1 MRIFIA
7 EDDAVARVMLEDL
20 LVDWGHQVVAVADGQ
35 VAWEH
40 LQQPDA
46 PSLVLLDWQLPSLDG
61 MEICRRVRQ
70 LPLNP
75 YIIFLTGRQ
84 DKASIIAGLEVG
96 ANDYVRKP
104 FDEGELH
111 ARLNVGIRML
121 ELQQNLSQR
130 IRELEESQAHI
141 KRLQGI
147 IPICSY
153 CKKIRN
159 DKNYWQRVESYIAE
173 HTGAG
178 VKFSHG
184 ICPDCFEKAMAE
196 LQAVQR
202 AR

>member
-1 MRIFIA
+1 MRVMIA

-20 LVDWGHQVVAVADGQ
+20 LLDWGHQVVAAADGLA
-35 VAWEH
+35 AWEC
-40 LQQPDA
+40 LQGPEA
-46 PSLVLLDWQLPSLDG
+46 PRLVLLDWQLPSLDG
-61 MEICRRVRQ
+61 VEICRRVRKLEVGQ
-70 LPLNP
+70 PP

-84 DKASIIAGLEVG
+84 DKASTIAGLEAG

-111 ARLNVGIRML
+111 ARIDVGIRML
-121 ELQQNLSQR
+121 ELQQHLSQR

-159 DKNYWQRVESYIAE
+159 DKNYWQQVESYITE
-173 HTGAG
+173 NAG
-178 VKFSHG
+178 VLFSHG
-184 ICPDCFEKAMAE
+184 ICPACFETVMAE
-196 LQAVQR
+196 LQAQQR
-202 AR
+202 TR